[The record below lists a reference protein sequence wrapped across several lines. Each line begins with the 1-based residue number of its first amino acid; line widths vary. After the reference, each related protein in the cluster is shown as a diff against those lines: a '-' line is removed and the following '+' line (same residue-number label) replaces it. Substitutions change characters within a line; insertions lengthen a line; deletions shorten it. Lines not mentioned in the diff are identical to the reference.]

1 MFHNEIWLPVFNE
14 MHGKSFISRLQ
25 ELTGLSRPTARKYLS
40 GKISLKKRLM
50 ADKNAEDNVF
60 KTLIDEGM
68 SEKEAREWFS
78 GNPVSQGKGAGFQS
92 VVYNY
97 LGSDA
102 YPRLDVMAEK
112 ADRAMSSLFLACRR
126 GGVEGIP
133 GAMKEL
139 EGFSADYMVSH
150 DPERDVSFDRLGERQ
165 KLEIFLRN
173 VCVSFFALLD
183 VECVSRDF
191 PEYELAPIFINLTP
205 RVSADFKLGEKC
217 PRGGL
222 VLPYFSLVEFMGLLV
237 DRAKVGSWRSV
248 PSVDDIASMA
258 NMSAAELAKIRSGNK
273 RLSYKQFSSM
283 WREMARPVKSSHL
296 DMNCPPVELYL
307 VATFF
312 QVTFCGKSPSR
323 RIDVVGHEYRYWWE
337 HHRDAVEAASG
348 YVKGVKALP
357 EWLMKNDFQTGS
369 SL

>member
-1 MFHNEIWLPVFNE
+1 MFQNEIWLPVFNE
-14 MHGKSFISRLQ
+14 MQGGSLVSRLQ
-25 ELTGLSRPTARKYLS
+25 YLTGLSRPTARKYLA
-40 GKISLKKRLM
+40 GKISLKKRQQ
-50 ADKNAEDNVF
+50 ADKNAEDNFF

-68 SEKEAREWFS
+68 SDQEAREWFS

-112 ADRAMSSLFLACRR
+112 ADKAMSSLYLACRR

-139 EGFSADYMVSH
+139 EGFSDDYMVSH
-150 DPERDVSFDRLGERQ
+150 DPERDVSLEKLGERQ

-183 VECVSRDF
+183 IECVSRDY
-191 PEYELAPIFINLTP
+191 PEYEMEPIFINLTP

-258 NMSAAELAKIRSGNK
+258 NVSAAELAKIRSGNK
-273 RLSYKQFSSM
+273 RLSFKQFFSM
-283 WREMARPVKSSHL
+283 WREMGRPVKSGHL
-296 DMNCPPVELYL
+296 DMNRPPVELYL
-307 VATFF
+307 VAAFF

-323 RIDVVGHEYRYWWE
+323 WIDIVGHEYRYWWN
-337 HHRDAVEAASG
+337 HHRDVVEADPG
-348 YVKGVKALP
+348 YEKGAKPLP
-357 EWLMKNDFQTGS
+357 EWFLQSDFLTR
-369 SL
+369 